1 MSEFPSFLRLNNS
14 PLNGYTSFCLSSS
27 CIDGHRVASTFLTF
41 MNNVAINMGIR
52 IYVHSCLSSLVL
64 LHNIAQAILLNPQVW
79 SNQVKFSHHVSFLNT
94 KPLKTSAVTSAIISF
109 PPCFFNPSHLRTL
122 TPALILREESS
133 GHSPSLGL
141 GILSL
146 PHQLSPPSTCLSW
159 HCIIKR
165 IYNNYYV
172 SIAGE

>member
-14 PLNGYTSFCLSSS
+14 PLNGYTSFCLTSS
-27 CIDGHRVASTFLTF
+27 CIDGHWVASTFLTF
-41 MNNVAINMGIR
+41 TNDVAINMGIQ

-64 LHNIAQAILLNPQVW
+64 LHNIAQVMLLNPQVW

-94 KPLKTSAVTSAIISF
+94 KPLKTPAGTSAIISF
-109 PPCFFNPSHLRTL
+109 PPCFFNPPHLRTL

-141 GILSL
+141 GIPSL

-165 IYNNYYV
+165 ICNNYYV